1 MHLRSCLCP
10 WVEQNLKKE
19 DPRAH
24 QGEGCSGRRSILRNA
39 MPRVEIGNLENMIKE
54 LEITIWTFKTKKPGN
69 GNIKPNRK

>member
-1 MHLRSCLCP
+1 
-10 WVEQNLKKE
+10 
-19 DPRAH
+19 
-24 QGEGCSGRRSILRNA
+24 